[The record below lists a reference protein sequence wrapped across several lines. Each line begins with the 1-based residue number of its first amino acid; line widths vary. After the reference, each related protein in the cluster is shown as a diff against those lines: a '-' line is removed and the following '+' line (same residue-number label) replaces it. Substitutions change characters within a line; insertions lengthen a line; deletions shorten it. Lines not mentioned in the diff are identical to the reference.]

1 MCTNYEYASYNK
13 GTSRG
18 WGRTEGRKINFRWEE
33 LRRLHG
39 KCGIWGQL
47 WKMSNI
53 LTGGIRSVFVYVCVK
68 YSTWNDPHPR
78 TLLSLTP
85 PACPSPDKR
94 SCCKILTRIYFLLSP
109 VCLYVY
115 IYFSSSM
122 SMILCLPFPLFS
134 QSWVCPL
141 LWLSQIGQ

>member
-47 WKMSNI
+47 WKMSKI
-53 LTGGIRSVFVYVCVK
+53 LTDGIRSVYVCVCVK
-68 YSTWNDPHPR
+68 YSTWNDPHPC

-85 PACPSPDKR
+85 PACPSPDKMTLLQDFNLYIFPPL
-94 SCCKILTRIYFLLSP
+94 SCLP
-109 VCLYVY
+109 VY
-115 IYFSSSM
+115 IYVLAPVRQWSCASPSLSFQGVEFAPFSGY
-122 SMILCLPFPLFS
+122 PR
-134 QSWVCPL
+134 
-141 LWLSQIGQ
+141 